1 MTPSLGN
8 EHEAETSGATRP
20 RGQVKPAS
28 AVPPW
33 PKRAYNKPSLRRF
46 GVLRSVSDSGVIF
59 SPPPDEKKES
69 WQW

>member
-1 MTPSLGN
+1 
-8 EHEAETSGATRP
+8 
-20 RGQVKPAS
+20 VKPAS
-28 AVPPW
+28 AVPAW
-33 PKRAYNKPSLRRF
+33 PKRAYKKPSLRRF